1 METAPGLARPR
12 TMQGSYRPPPGR
24 TRPVRGEG
32 RTAMRDDSPVA
43 RLVAQA
49 RDGDKA
55 AWDAIVDR
63 YAPLIWSICRR
74 YQLDRP
80 DADDVGQSVWL
91 RLVDQLA
98 FIREP
103 AALPGWIA
111 TTTRRECG
119 RLVTAARR
127 REALGSGL
135 DAEEIPDDH
144 PGEAEAEVLAAERNA
159 ALREAFG
166 ALPPRCQR
174 LLTLLSTDPPV
185 PYAEIS
191 DTLGIPVGSI
201 GPNRAR
207 CLDRVRRHPAIAAL
221 IDAGS
226 TPGGDTSDQPAVG

>member
-1 METAPGLARPR
+1 MA
-12 TMQGSYRPPPGR
+12 GSYRPLGATRLGR
-24 TRPVRGEG
+24 REDG
-32 RTAMRDDSPVA
+32 TAMRDDFPVA
-43 RLVAQA
+43 RLVARA
-49 RDGDKA
+49 RDGDKQ

-74 YQLDRP
+74 YRLDRA

-111 TTTRRECG
+111 TTTRRECT
-119 RLVTAARR
+119 RVVSAARR

-135 DAEEIPDDH
+135 DAEDIPDDR
-144 PGEAEAEVLAAERNA
+144 PEEAMAEVLAAERNA

-166 ALPPRCQR
+166 ALPPRCRR
-174 LLTLLSTDPPV
+174 LLALLIADPPV

-191 DTLGIPVGSI
+191 DTLGIAVGSI
-201 GPNRAR
+201 GPSRAR
-207 CLDRVRRHPAIAAL
+207 CLDRVRHHPAVAAL
-221 IDAGS
+221 INADEAA
-226 TPGGDTSDQPAVG
+226 GGDPSDQPVGR

>member
-1 METAPGLARPR
+1 
-12 TMQGSYRPPPGR
+12 
-24 TRPVRGEG
+24 VRGEDG
-32 RTAMRDDSPVA
+32 TAMRDDSSVA

-74 YQLDRP
+74 YQLNRP

-119 RLVTAARR
+119 RVVTAARR

-135 DAEEIPDDH
+135 DAEDIPDDN
-144 PGEAEAEVLAAERNA
+144 PEEAEAEVLAAERNA
-159 ALREAFG
+159 ALRAAFG

-174 LLTLLSTDPPV
+174 LLALLSADPPV

-207 CLDRVRRHPAIAAL
+207 CLDRVRRHPSIAAL

-226 TPGGDTSDQPAVG
+226 TPGGETSDQPAVG